1 MFLIHLDEFHLLL
14 LLLLLLWGKWKQ
26 MNVEYMNEW
35 IIEYIVF
42 HLAVCVCD
50 GVYEGKSNITLEFH

>member
-1 MFLIHLDEFHLLL
+1 MFLIHLDEFR

-26 MNVEYMNEW
+26 MNTMYEW

-42 HLAVCVCD
+42 QLCDGVCVC
-50 GVYEGKSNITLEFH
+50 VCEGKSNITLEFH